1 MNSRRSYVTNHHSFP
16 RIQDMYHSQRPL
28 RSVDI
33 DALLQPPSYSIGDV
47 NEVLPILETKGLLSQ
62 PVSL

>member
-1 MNSRRSYVTNHHSFP
+1 
-16 RIQDMYHSQRPL
+16 MYHSQRPL

-62 PVSL
+62 PVSWI

>member
-1 MNSRRSYVTNHHSFP
+1 M
-16 RIQDMYHSQRPL
+16 QDMFQGRRPL

-33 DALLQPPSYSIGDV
+33 DALLQPPSYVKGNVS
-47 NEVLPILETKGLLSQ
+47 EVLPMLERKGLLSQ

>member
-1 MNSRRSYVTNHHSFP
+1 M
-16 RIQDMYHSQRPL
+16 QDLYQGRRPL

-33 DALLQPPSYSIGDV
+33 DALLQPPSYAMGNV
-47 NEVLPILETKGLLSQ
+47 NKVLPILETKGLLSQ